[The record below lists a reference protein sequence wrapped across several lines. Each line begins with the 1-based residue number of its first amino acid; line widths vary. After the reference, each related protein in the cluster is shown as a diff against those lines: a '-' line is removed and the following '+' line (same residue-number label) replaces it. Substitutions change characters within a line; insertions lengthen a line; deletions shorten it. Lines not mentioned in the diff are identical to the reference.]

1 MKENRVFAE
10 MEEFIARYGYIAIM
24 IGTFFEGETTV
35 LLGGIFS
42 KLKYME
48 LDHVMAWAFLGT
60 IAGDCTFF
68 FLGKVLGRNII
79 ERYEFLRSKIPLA
92 NGIMKRYGNYIIF
105 LVRFF
110 VGVRG
115 IILLLL
121 GCTDI
126 RKRTFFLYSI
136 MSAALWSIVAS
147 SIGYLFANV
156 VYIFVHDIRKYE
168 VYIIPAIIAVVAAFI
183 FIYRNIVREREKTYG
198 NQ

>member
-1 MKENRVFAE
+1 
-10 MEEFIARYGYIAIM
+10 MEEYIARYGYIAIV

-42 KLKYME
+42 KLRYME

-60 IAGDCTFF
+60 FAGDCTFF
-68 FLGKVLGRNII
+68 FLGKVFGRNII
-79 ERYEFLRSKIPLA
+79 HRYEFLRSKIPLA
-92 NGIMKRYGNYIIF
+92 NGIMKRYGNFIIF

-126 RKRTFFLYSI
+126 RRRTFFLYSTI
-136 MSAALWSIVAS
+136 SAGLWSIVVS

-156 VYIFVHDIRKYE
+156 VYIFVQDIRKYE
-168 VYIIPAIIAVVAAFI
+168 VYIVPAIIAIVAI
-183 FIYRNIVREREKTYG
+183 FIVIYRHIVKEREKTYG

>member
-1 MKENRVFAE
+1 MKKGRKLPE
-10 MEEFIARYGYIAIM
+10 MEEYIARYGYIAIV
-24 IGTFFEGETTV
+24 IGTFLEGETTV

-42 KLKYME
+42 KLQYME

-60 IAGDCTFF
+60 LAGDCTFF
-68 FLGKVLGRNII
+68 FLGKAFGRNII
-79 ERYEFLRSKIPLA
+79 DRYEFLRSKIPLA
-92 NGIMKRYGNYIIF
+92 NGIMKRYGNFIIF

-126 RKRTFFLYSI
+126 RKRTFFFYST
-136 MSAALWSIVAS
+136 MSAALWSIVVS

-168 VYIIPAIIAVVAAFI
+168 KFIIPAILIVVAAFI
-183 FIYRNIVREREKTYG
+183 LVYRHIVKEREKTYG

>member
-1 MKENRVFAE
+1 
-10 MEEFIARYGYIAIM
+10 MEDYIVRYGYLAIM
-24 IGTFFEGETTV
+24 IGTFLEGETTV

-42 KLKYME
+42 KLSYME
-48 LDHVMAWAFLGT
+48 LDQVMAWAFVGT
-60 IAGDCTFF
+60 FAGDCAFF

-79 ERYEFLRSKIPLA
+79 ERYEFLRNKIPLA
-92 NGIMKRYGNYIIF
+92 NGIMRKYGNFIIF

-126 RKRTFFLYSI
+126 RKRTFFTYSLI
-136 MSAALWSIVAS
+136 SAFLWSIVVS

-156 VYIFVHDIRKYE
+156 VYIFVRDIKEYE
-168 VYIIPAIIAVVAAFI
+168 GFIAAAMIAAVVAFI
-183 FIYRNIVREREKTYG
+183 VVYRHIVKEKEQGYG
-198 NQ
+198 NE

>member
-1 MKENRVFAE
+1 
-10 MEEFIARYGYIAIM
+10 MEDYIARYGYIAIV
-24 IGTFFEGETTV
+24 IGTFLEGETTV

-42 KLKYME
+42 KLHYME
-48 LDHVMAWAFLGT
+48 LDKVMAWAFLGT
-60 IAGDCTFF
+60 LAGDCTFF
-68 FLGKVLGRNII
+68 FIGKAFGRNII
-79 ERYEFLRSKIPLA
+79 ERYESLRSKIPLA
-92 NGIMKRYGNYIIF
+92 NGIMKRYGNFIIF

-126 RKRTFFLYSI
+126 KKRTFFLYSF
-136 MSAALWSIVAS
+136 MSAALWSIVVS

-156 VYIFVHDIRKYE
+156 VYIFVQDIRKYE
-168 VYIIPAIIAVVAAFI
+168 IYIVPAVIAFVVICII
-183 FIYRNIVREREKTYG
+183 IYRHIVKEREKTYG

>member
-1 MKENRVFAE
+1 MKEDRVFAD
-10 MEEFIARYGYIAIM
+10 MEEYIARYGYIAIV

-42 KLKYME
+42 KLRYMK
-48 LDHVMAWAFLGT
+48 LDYVMAWAFLGT
-60 IAGDCTFF
+60 FAGDCTFF
-68 FLGKVLGRNII
+68 FLGKVFGRKLID
-79 ERYEFLRSKIPLA
+79 RYEFLRSKIPLA
-92 NGIMKRYGNYIIF
+92 NGIMKRYGNFIIF

-126 RKRTFFLYSI
+126 KKRTFFLYSVT
-136 MSAALWSIVAS
+136 SSALWSIVVSA
-147 SIGYLFANV
+147 IGYLFANV
-156 VYIFVHDIRKYE
+156 VYIFVHDIKQYE
-168 VYIIPAIIAVVAAFI
+168 MFLVPAVIIVVIIFI
-183 FIYRNIVREREKTYG
+183 FVYRRVVKEREKTYG

>member
-1 MKENRVFAE
+1 
-10 MEEFIARYGYIAIM
+10 MEEYIARYGYIAIM

-42 KLKYME
+42 KLQYME

-60 IAGDCTFF
+60 LAGDCSFF
-68 FLGKVLGRNII
+68 FLGRVFGRKII
-79 ERYEFLRSKIPLA
+79 DRYEFLRSRISLA
-92 NGIMKRYGNYIIF
+92 NEIIKRYGNYIIF
-105 LVRFF
+105 FARIF

-126 RKRTFFLYSI
+126 KKRTFFLYSTI
-136 MSAALWSIVAS
+136 SAALWSVAVS

-156 VYIFVHDIRKYE
+156 VYLFVHDIKQYEKYI
-168 VYIIPAIIAVVAAFI
+168 VPAILIVVSGI
-183 FIYRNIVREREKTYG
+183 ILVYRYIVKEREKTYG